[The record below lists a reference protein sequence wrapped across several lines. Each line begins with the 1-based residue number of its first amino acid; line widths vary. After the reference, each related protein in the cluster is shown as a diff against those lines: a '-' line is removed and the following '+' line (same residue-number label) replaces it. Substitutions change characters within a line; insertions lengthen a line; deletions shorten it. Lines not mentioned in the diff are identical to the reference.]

1 MTPEELWKR
10 DEERA
15 RILAA
20 AGAAPPLPSPSE
32 APAEDVGH
40 RHPFPFFVGQEI
52 LGATVV
58 GVYPQFGAMLDL
70 GGAKRWTNNWLPG
83 GAGLSI
89 GDRVGVRAKTVHG
102 ASKKVVVTLLDAGTE
117 HAGRRVEKRGFRKA
131 SASDYQ

>member
-1 MTPEELWKR
+1 MSQFPCSSFL
-10 DEERA
+10 
-15 RILAA
+15 
-20 AGAAPPLPSPSE
+20 
-32 APAEDVGH
+32 

-70 GGAKRWTNNWLPG
+70 GGAKKWKNNCLPG

-89 GDRVGVRAKTVHG
+89 GDRVGFVRVKAVNG

-117 HAGRRVEKRGFRKA
+117 HHAGRRVEKRGFRRA